1 MGATRSHGKSR
12 GSRGGNGG
20 GSRGRGAYYKALYG
34 RRRSRSSEEPHAY
47 MTGSADSGCATTP
60 QQAAGSSDDLGR
72 LLIRLDRQQ
81 YGAYKQFGRR
91 TFQFDRF
98 QLTFD
103 QIQADPYATPS
114 RIRQQFPS
122 SLYSSQTRAIASS
135 HYLSRHIYTTIT
147 HAQSRYSQKGGN
159 GGGWKSA
166 KGGDICI
173 ERPGQE
179 VIERT
184 SVVINSEY
192 IEARMTGRT
201 ILGSMAHGMFLK
213 TLPRIVDLSMLF
225 SAVEAGDM
233 HDFVACIEDQDALR
247 GMLADAKLVAF
258 VGNGGISN
266 LPLDGP
272 SVVKFQSPDDLQVS
286 FTLPNRGQVEG
297 MGIPH
302 GITVI
307 TGGGFHGKST
317 LLQAIEHGV
326 YNHIPGDGREL
337 VVTEPCATKVKAEEG
352 RFVGSVDIRP
362 FINNLPFGKDT
373 RDFSTLDASGS
384 TSMAASIQEAL
395 EAGTTSLLLDEDTCA
410 TNFLIRDQRM
420 QRLVAKDTAR
430 AELWSDKHISLLLV
444 IGGCGDYL
452 DVATI
457 VLSMSKYQVHNVT
470 AKARDIVSQMPV
482 TVEAP
487 VCRMAL
493 VPGFLKPPR
502 TRARGVVALFPPNN
516 PADAA
521 PSPIPAGGIS
531 EIILDNP
538 HGAGEEAEHGPEL
551 DLSGLDQLVSVSQT
565 RCIAKAI
572 DIISHAKDGLAKVV
586 DLLDMVDSMSLDQ
599 ISGRSAPAGDLARPR
614 RIEVGLAIN
623 RTACCQIHYAKRGQN
638 AASGGQQGS

>member
-34 RRRSRSSEEPHAY
+34 RRRSRSSEEPRAY

-72 LLIRLDRQQ
+72 LLNRLDRQQ
-81 YGAYKQFGRR
+81 YGAYKQLGRR

-103 QIQADPYATPS
+103 QIQADPYAAPS
-114 RIRQQFPS
+114 RIRVRVYQDAAQFPS
-122 SLYSSQTRAIASS
+122 SLYSSQTRTIASS

-166 KGGDICI
+166 KGGDVCI

-192 IEARMTGRT
+192 IEARMTVGLPAAGRT

-247 GMLADAKLVAF
+247 GMLADAKLVGF
-258 VGNGGISN
+258 VGNGSVLPRRSGISN

-272 SVVKFQSPDDLQVS
+272 SVVKFQSPEDLQVS
-286 FTLPNRGQVEG
+286 FTLPNRGRVEG

-373 RDFSTLDASGS
+373 RNFSTLDASGS

-395 EAGTTSLLLDEDTCA
+395 EAGTT
-410 TNFLIRDQRM
+410 
-420 QRLVAKDTAR
+420 
-430 AELWSDKHISLLLV
+430 
-444 IGGCGDYL
+444 
-452 DVATI
+452 
-457 VLSMSKYQVHNVT
+457 
-470 AKARDIVSQMPV
+470 
-482 TVEAP
+482 
-487 VCRMAL
+487 
-493 VPGFLKPPR
+493 
-502 TRARGVVALFPPNN
+502 
-516 PADAA
+516 
-521 PSPIPAGGIS
+521 
-531 EIILDNP
+531 
-538 HGAGEEAEHGPEL
+538 
-551 DLSGLDQLVSVSQT
+551 
-565 RCIAKAI
+565 
-572 DIISHAKDGLAKVV
+572 
-586 DLLDMVDSMSLDQ
+586 
-599 ISGRSAPAGDLARPR
+599 
-614 RIEVGLAIN
+614 
-623 RTACCQIHYAKRGQN
+623 
-638 AASGGQQGS
+638 